1 MARFSRQLARSLE
14 MYRKI
19 LWALSGVIQFGEG
32 SRIFQRGGD
41 VGGVLGWT
49 EPPGDDEARE
59 VVQDC

>member
-1 MARFSRQLARSLE
+1 MRLL
-14 MYRKI
+14 YRKI